1 MIVYGIF
8 ARLDDYEPEEL
19 YGLYANKEDA
29 NRRAEEMKQE
39 YNEDYKDSQY
49 SDVQV
54 YELKVK

>member
-1 MIVYGIF
+1 MIVYGVY

-49 SDVQV
+49 CDVQV
-54 YELKVK
+54 HQLKVQ

>member
-49 SDVQV
+49 CDVQV
-54 YELKVK
+54 HQLKVQ

>member
-8 ARLDDYEPEEL
+8 ARLDEYEPDEL
-19 YGLYANKEDA
+19 YGLFHKEEDA
-29 NRRAEEMKQE
+29 NKCAEEMKQE

-49 SDVQV
+49 FDVRV

>member
-19 YGLYANKEDA
+19 YGLFHNEEDA

-49 SDVQV
+49 SDVKV
-54 YELKVK
+54 HKLKVQ

>member
-54 YELKVK
+54 YELKVQ

>member
-1 MIVYGIF
+1 MIVYGVY

-19 YGLYANKEDA
+19 YGLYHNKEDA

-39 YNEDYKDSQY
+39 YNEEYKDSQY

-54 YELKVK
+54 HQLKVQ